1 MERANGREAQQL
13 RPWSFE
19 PGFAPQAE
27 GSVLV
32 SSGDTRVLCAA
43 SVEER
48 VPPWMNEP
56 NRGWVKAEY
65 AMLPCST
72 QYRTRRDTNR
82 SNGRTHEI
90 QRLIGRSL
98 RAVTD
103 LKQLGSRTLTLD
115 CDVLNADAGT
125 RTASISGAWVAMAIA
140 CASLRS
146 RKKLDRF
153 PFRDQVA
160 AVSLG
165 VVGEDVFLD
174 LDYPEDVAAEVDLNL
189 VMTASGGLVEVQGT
203 AEGKPFSR
211 QQLDQMIEVGW
222 KGLEKIF
229 DLQRQTLKAC
239 GIEFSL

>member
-19 PGFAPQAE
+19 PGFAPQAV

-32 SSGDTRVLCAA
+32 SSGNTRVLCAA

-72 QYRTRRDTNR
+72 QNRTRRDTHR

-103 LKQLGSRTLTLD
+103 LKRLGSRTMTLD

-140 CASLRS
+140 CASLKEK
-146 RKKLDRF
+146 KKLDRF
-153 PFRDQVA
+153 PFKDQVA

-165 VVGEDVFLD
+165 VVGDEVFLD
-174 LDYPEDVAAEVDLNL
+174 LDYPEDVAAAVDLNL
-189 VMTASGGLVEVQGT
+189 VMTASGDLVEVQGT
-203 AEGKPFSR
+203 AEGEPFSR
-211 QQLDQMIEVGW
+211 RQLDQMVEVGW
-222 KGLEKIF
+222 QGLEKIF

-239 GIEFSL
+239 GIEFTL

>member
-1 MERANGREAQQL
+1 M
-13 RPWSFE
+13 
-19 PGFAPQAE
+19 
-27 GSVLV
+27 LV
-32 SSGDTRVLCAA
+32 SSGNTRVLCAA
-43 SVEER
+43 SIEER

-65 AMLPCST
+65 SMLPRST
-72 QYRTRRDTNR
+72 QVRTRRDTNR

-103 LKQLGSRTLTLD
+103 LKRLGSRTLILD

-125 RTASISGAWVAMAIA
+125 RTASISGAWVAMALA
-140 CASLRS
+140 CAHLRE
-146 RKKLDRF
+146 KKRLESF

-165 VVGEDVFLD
+165 IVGDRVFLD

-189 VMTASGGLVEVQGT
+189 VMTASGDLVEVQGT
-203 AEGKPFSR
+203 AEGNPFSR
-211 QQLDQMIEVGW
+211 RQLDQMIEVGW
-222 KGLEKIF
+222 TGLEKIF
-229 DLQRQTLKAC
+229 ELQRQTLKTC
-239 GIEFSL
+239 GVEFSL